1 VPFFVSIRFLTL
13 RANASALL
21 SQLFLPASISLHF
34 YKGSIMSAII
44 YVLTVLFVA
53 YVIYVVLGDE
63 ISAYIKN
70 NFRH

>member
-1 VPFFVSIRFLTL
+1 
-13 RANASALL
+13 
-21 SQLFLPASISLHF
+21 
-34 YKGSIMSAII
+34 MSAII
-44 YVLTVLFVA
+44 YVLTVIFVA